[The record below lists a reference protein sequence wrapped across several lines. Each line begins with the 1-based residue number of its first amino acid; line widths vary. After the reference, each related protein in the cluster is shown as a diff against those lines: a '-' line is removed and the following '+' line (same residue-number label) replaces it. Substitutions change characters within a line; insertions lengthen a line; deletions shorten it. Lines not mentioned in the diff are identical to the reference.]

1 MSRQLRGEDGTRR
14 ALCVGAIAGAA
25 LALLGC
31 GSVGPRTVELSQAR
45 LQELVARHFPVDKR
59 LLDVIDLTLDSPRV
73 GLQPEANRISVE
85 VALQG
90 ERRRS
95 DPDPT
100 LRLACSSARACASRP
115 SDNTVRLVDV
125 QVERFVIDGLP
136 ASWQRQLDRL
146 GKPLARGLLEDQVL
160 YTLRPKDVAALEGRG
175 TSARRPARHR
185 QRRRDHAR
193 RGRALRR
200 PFIPGTEAAANMPPF
215 AMRRR
220 VWT

>member
-1 MSRQLRGEDGTRR
+1 MSRPLRGADGTRR
-14 ALCVGAIAGAA
+14 ALCVGAVAGVA
-25 LALLGC
+25 LGLCAC

-59 LLDVIDLTLDSPRV
+59 LLDAIDLTLDSPRV

-85 VALQG
+85 VALRANGGGPIQ
-90 ERRRS
+90 
-95 DPDPT
+95 T
-100 LRLACSSARACASRP
+100 RLSGSLLVSEGVRFEP

-160 YTLRPKDVAALEGRG
+160 YTLRPKDVAGLEGRG
-175 TSARRPARHR
+175 LRPGDLRVTASGVEITLLPVAR
-185 QRRRDHAR
+185 
-193 RGRALRR
+193 
-200 PFIPGTEAAANMPPF
+200 
-215 AMRRR
+215 
-220 VWT
+220 

>member
-1 MSRQLRGEDGTRR
+1 MSRPLRGVDGTRR
-14 ALCVGAIAGAA
+14 AICVGAIAAPA
-25 LALLGC
+25 FVLLGC

-85 VALQG
+85 VALRANGGGAIQSRLSG
-90 ERRRS
+90 SLLVSEG
-95 DPDPT
+95 
-100 LRLACSSARACASRP
+100 LRFET

-175 TSARRPARHR
+175 LRPGDLRVTASGVEITLVAVAR
-185 QRRRDHAR
+185 
-193 RGRALRR
+193 
-200 PFIPGTEAAANMPPF
+200 
-215 AMRRR
+215 
-220 VWT
+220 

>member
-1 MSRQLRGEDGTRR
+1 MSLPRRAVDRSRR

-25 LALLGC
+25 LTIPGC
-31 GSVGPRTVELSQAR
+31 GGFGPRTVELPQAR

-85 VALQG
+85 VALRANGGGPIQTRLSG
-90 ERRRS
+90 SLLVSEG
-95 DPDPT
+95 
-100 LRLACSSARACASRP
+100 LRFEP

-160 YTLRPKDVAALEGRG
+160 YTLRPKDLAALEGRG
-175 TSARRPARHR
+175 LRPGDLRVTASGVEITLVAVAR
-185 QRRRDHAR
+185 
-193 RGRALRR
+193 
-200 PFIPGTEAAANMPPF
+200 
-215 AMRRR
+215 
-220 VWT
+220 

>member
-1 MSRQLRGEDGTRR
+1 MSRPLRGAAGTRR
-14 ALCVGAIAGAA
+14 ALCVGAVAGVA
-25 LALLGC
+25 LGLSGC

-85 VALQG
+85 VALRANGGGPIQ
-90 ERRRS
+90 
-95 DPDPT
+95 T
-100 LRLACSSARACASRP
+100 RLSGSLLVSEGVRFEP

-136 ASWQRQLDRL
+136 ASWQRQIDRL

-160 YTLRPKDVAALEGRG
+160 YTLRPKDVAGLEGRG
-175 TSARRPARHR
+175 LRPGDLRVTASGVEITLLPVAR
-185 QRRRDHAR
+185 
-193 RGRALRR
+193 
-200 PFIPGTEAAANMPPF
+200 
-215 AMRRR
+215 
-220 VWT
+220 